1 VVKPSQQHLSRGKTA
16 LSTIVTLKPW
26 RIAVIAAAVPAGPAP
41 TIKTSH
47 EVERLGKSLGTDSG

>member
-1 VVKPSQQHLSRGKTA
+1 
-16 LSTIVTLKPW
+16 
-26 RIAVIAAAVPAGPAP
+26 VIAAAVPAGPAP